1 METNLHRQGPML
13 FWSLRENHS
22 GMETYSVRPF
32 LLQFLQSCVRTI
44 VVWKRMFARLIAI
57 YWSVL
62 RENHSGMETGLAWSN
77 GFVWYIRC
85 VRTIV
90 VWKLDVDAI
99 ALTSLT
105 VA

>member
-1 METNLHRQGPML
+1 
-13 FWSLRENHS
+13 
-22 GMETYSVRPF
+22 
-32 LLQFLQSCVRTI
+32 
-44 VVWKRMFARLIAI
+44 
-57 YWSVL
+57 
-62 RENHSGMETGLAWSN
+62 METGLAWSN